1 MFGFDSTFGAQSKV
15 NVDLSATVKVG
26 SGLGIASPLAVMH
39 DDELV
44 AGFKASQSDGGIG
57 WEVETAPTL
66 AAASSALEPTVFV
79 KGKRASS
86 PTDDETWRDGGP
98 APTLNAFDN
107 GSESRATVAIAASTV
122 IRRLTPLECERLMG
136 WPDDHTRWRAD
147 GTELSDSARYRMC
160 GNGVASPVARYVAA
174 CINRAL
180 EQEGQP

>member
-26 SGLGIASPLAVMH
+26 SGLGIASPPAVMH
-39 DDELV
+39 D
-44 AGFKASQSDGGIG
+44 
-57 WEVETAPTL
+57 
-66 AAASSALEPTVFV
+66 EPAVFV

-86 PTDDETWRDGGP
+86 PTDDETWHNGGP

-107 GSESRATVAIAASTV
+107 GSESRATVASTV

-147 GTELSDSARYRMC
+147 GTEVSDSARYRMC
-160 GNGVASPVARYVAA
+160 GNGVASPVAHYVAA